1 MLFPSV
7 DHQSVYSDTG
17 SVTPVIGVISSSGA
31 NYVFTQTDSIEIS
44 WNGQE
49 VPIQEIIANYLTSYG
64 SEVQWDVLITG
75 NEICEIDDQLAVQN
89 FFNPDISLAR
99 PGKDVDESLKS
110 LTSDLSHKL
119 YVYLN
124 EDGGLEFQMSTS
136 GDLYHPVDFTIV
148 NASRLGLYDSYP
160 TLSIDKSRNFN
171 GPLPRTDATHFAGY
185 TPSGSLISFPYG
197 TIIGFYPGDGG
208 EWPAGSVGG
217 FQIGGEVYW
226 GAWDNTPSRKTFL
239 GYICQAGMGVAD
251 PCNPVLNPTFYL
263 PTSNQASGEM
273 VVHGTVVAARL
284 GNPDTCSIYVY
295 QSEWNDEA
303 LEILHVN
310 VDRAES
316 AVADQIVD
324 FIPVPE
330 NAYEGVGTMSN
341 PHCLDANG
349 LCRVEAQYH
358 PYLVGGDNNPI
369 FRALQNNP
377 CLVKNFEHVNFQI
390 HLPPDEEMEVLK
402 NVISMMLIAP
412 LAGVMFEVVIIEN
425 AGSAMLQAG
434 RYLAAEAVAFMETM
448 EAGVL
453 VQETLIA
460 QTSKEAGRDFAIGVG
475 MDLAIQSALYRYAN
489 PDSTWLDVAQHL
501 NYYSGFTSGVDNLI
515 VPYNKKLTSQL
526 SAALVSGSLNCMF
539 NGTISPNGDILEEFN
554 TEACIR
560 GFAVAVICRG
570 LFSEGGKSVLQGLG
584 KTGLYRLI
592 IQLTRQL
599 NTEFRHL
606 LPDGT
611 SWMDELYAI
620 AKNGVGLDEGELQL
634 LINSKNIDDRAFDRS
649 YALINDWLKHGRY
662 DEALQVVYSQEAAV
676 FERFMKNHGLL
687 TTFCED
693 FVSSNGL
700 RDLFLGNL
708 TTVRAWE
715 VAFSDANLRR
725 IPANLE
731 NISTHLGRNVHGAD
745 ELRVAFE
752 AASDK
757 AKWLD
762 DLNYGVVKTNT
773 NKYEFANP
781 AGQKITWP
789 VQDPANYS
797 NQVNAGLNSSD
808 LGKVAEAEAMQRVM
822 SVKPVEGFQI
832 ERRLGLNPAAE
843 LDIVTANEIIE
854 VKKNIGKAKQSFVF
868 TKSNGQPGQIANVKD
883 QAIDTYVNPRG
894 KRVLLYVK
902 EPIPIN
908 PNTGSYFPSDQA
920 YLDDLL
926 NTHNIKVV
934 NSLDELENI
943 IQ

>member
-1 MLFPSV
+1 MVAPTSEEGYLLGKSDELVAVLPASSGFKVISATNYHHSQNFSDAMNDRLTTSLLNISSNLSESYLLFNWALKETGVVQSVDVELRLPEGGYLGCLEEVHRSIIARRVKQFAQALIISDPLAPSDIREGKIIDALRTELQAVSTCCDTQSDACNLCLISEDVRLLFPSV

-377 CLVKNFEHVNFQI
+377 CLGC
-390 HLPPDEEMEVLK
+390 DAVL
-402 NVISMMLIAP
+402 M
-412 LAGVMFEVVIIEN
+412 
-425 AGSAMLQAG
+425 
-434 RYLAAEAVAFMETM
+434 
-448 EAGVL
+448 
-453 VQETLIA
+453 
-460 QTSKEAGRDFAIGVG
+460 
-475 MDLAIQSALYRYAN
+475 
-489 PDSTWLDVAQHL
+489 
-501 NYYSGFTSGVDNLI
+501 
-515 VPYNKKLTSQL
+515 
-526 SAALVSGSLNCMF
+526 
-539 NGTISPNGDILEEFN
+539 
-554 TEACIR
+554 
-560 GFAVAVICRG
+560 
-570 LFSEGGKSVLQGLG
+570 
-584 KTGLYRLI
+584 
-592 IQLTRQL
+592 
-599 NTEFRHL
+599 
-606 LPDGT
+606 
-611 SWMDELYAI
+611 
-620 AKNGVGLDEGELQL
+620 
-634 LINSKNIDDRAFDRS
+634 
-649 YALINDWLKHGRY
+649 
-662 DEALQVVYSQEAAV
+662 
-676 FERFMKNHGLL
+676 
-687 TTFCED
+687 
-693 FVSSNGL
+693 
-700 RDLFLGNL
+700 
-708 TTVRAWE
+708 
-715 VAFSDANLRR
+715 
-725 IPANLE
+725 
-731 NISTHLGRNVHGAD
+731 
-745 ELRVAFE
+745 
-752 AASDK
+752 
-757 AKWLD
+757 
-762 DLNYGVVKTNT
+762 
-773 NKYEFANP
+773 
-781 AGQKITWP
+781 
-789 VQDPANYS
+789 
-797 NQVNAGLNSSD
+797 
-808 LGKVAEAEAMQRVM
+808 
-822 SVKPVEGFQI
+822 
-832 ERRLGLNPAAE
+832 
-843 LDIVTANEIIE
+843 
-854 VKKNIGKAKQSFVF
+854 
-868 TKSNGQPGQIANVKD
+868 
-883 QAIDTYVNPRG
+883 
-894 KRVLLYVK
+894 
-902 EPIPIN
+902 
-908 PNTGSYFPSDQA
+908 
-920 YLDDLL
+920 
-926 NTHNIKVV
+926 
-934 NSLDELENI
+934 
-943 IQ
+943 